1 MTGGHVRIN
10 KIIARNLKNWV
21 DNAKK
26 TVRDKQRRIQGS
38 SNDFI
43 EKVVTKFEERKEM
56 SRSDSEIIM
65 DTIDPVYTEDT
76 AQVER
81 AIYSCCRQS

>member
-1 MTGGHVRIN
+1 MDT
-10 KIIARNLKNWV
+10 
-21 DNAKK
+21 AKK
-26 TVRDKQRRIQGS
+26 TVRDEQRRIQGS

-43 EKVVTKFEERKEM
+43 EKVVTNFEERKEM

-65 DTIDPVYTEDT
+65 DTIDPSFPDVYAEDT

-81 AIYSCCRQS
+81 AMSYSCCRQS